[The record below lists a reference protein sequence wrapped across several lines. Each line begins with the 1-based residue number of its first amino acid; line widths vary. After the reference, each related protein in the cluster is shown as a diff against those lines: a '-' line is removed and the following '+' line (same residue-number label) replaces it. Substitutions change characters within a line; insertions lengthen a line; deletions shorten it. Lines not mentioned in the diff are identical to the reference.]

1 MTNSLTGPSTSR
13 NQATDGLIFNVQ
25 FNSTVHQ
32 ITISSLKT
40 IKDLKEAI
48 ELKTSIP
55 VCRQSIKGW
64 PKHSHKEAQLDGTV
78 LKSLN
83 TSRESNIF
91 LTDLTP
97 EGLSD
102 DVIIVSADPLP
113 MYQLRIRYTNENKE
127 LNLNFPASKTIL
139 DIKTD
144 IYAVTKIPV
153 RHQVW
158 TGWPENSSNIT
169 KLGETGFNA
178 VQHLQLSRSNDVENS
193 FNFNRDA

>member
-1 MTNSLTGPSTSR
+1 
-13 NQATDGLIFNVQ
+13 
-25 FNSTVHQ
+25 
-32 ITISSLKT
+32 
-40 IKDLKEAI
+40 
-48 ELKTSIP
+48 
-55 VCRQSIKGW
+55 
-64 PKHSHKEAQLDGTV
+64 

-83 TSRESNIF
+83 CSRESNIF

-97 EGLSD
+97 EGFSD
-102 DVIIVSADPLP
+102 DVVIVSADPLP

-158 TGWPENSSNIT
+158 VGWPDSSSNST
-169 KLGETGFNA
+169 KLGETGFNS
-178 VQHLQLSRSNDVENS
+178 VQHLQLSRNDPEN
-193 FNFNRDA
+193 NFSRDV